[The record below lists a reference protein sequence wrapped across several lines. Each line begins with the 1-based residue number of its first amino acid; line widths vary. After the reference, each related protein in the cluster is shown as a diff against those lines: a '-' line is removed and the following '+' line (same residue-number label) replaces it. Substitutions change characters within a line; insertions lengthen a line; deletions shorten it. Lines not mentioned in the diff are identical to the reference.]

1 MLAQA
6 QMGEELIFTKV
17 YLGDGGLEGQNIEDL
32 TNLISE
38 KMQIGLQGIVQT
50 DTGKVRIRFVF
61 TSETVTNNFFVREIG
76 LYSKIGE
83 SGT

>member
-1 MLAQA
+1 
-6 QMGEELIFTKV
+6 
-17 YLGDGGLEGQNIEDL
+17 
-32 TNLISE
+32 
-38 KMQIGLQGIVQT
+38 MQIGLQGIVQT